1 MSVHHASGQAPVA
14 TSASILLPCI
24 QILKTQAVCTAQLYF
39 VRAARKERDKPPT
52 RVEFETTRLLSGSS
66 ANHGLPDF
74 RIAGSPDLQS
84 DVGVIMLNMVFRNY

>member
-1 MSVHHASGQAPVA
+1 MSVHDAGGEDLVA
-14 TSASILLPCI
+14 TSASTLLPCI
-24 QILKTQAVCTAQLYF
+24 QILKTTARLYF